1 MILHQTSDHDN
12 NDDLKDMLGEDWIDM
27 SILDGKIALD
37 IGAMDS
43 GLIFNHDNEVSM
55 GSMNTKAY
63 MIKNNMAGTSDKN
76 VRITVF
82 AATKKYSTTPMEQD
96 KSP

>member
-43 GLIFNHDNEVSM
+43 GLIFNHDNEVFM
-55 GSMNTKAY
+55 GSLNTRAY
-63 MIKNNMAGTSDKN
+63 MIRNKMAGTSDN
-76 VRITVF
+76 NDRTTVEGF
-82 AATKKYSTTPMEQD
+82 AATKQYSTTPME
-96 KSP
+96 